1 MASDSEWMLKALALA
16 KLGQGRVEPNP
27 MVGAVVVRD
36 GVVVGEGYHQLFGG
50 PHAEVYA
57 LQQAGVA
64 ARGATLYVTLEPCSH
79 TGKTPPCVD
88 AIMQAG
94 VMRVVAAVT
103 DPFPAVSGTG
113 FQRLRDAG
121 LEVVVGVEEAAATRL
136 NAPFFKLIKAAQPYV
151 IAKWAM
157 TLDGK
162 IATKTGDSKWISSEA
177 SRARVHGLRGRVDSV
192 VVGIGTVLADN
203 PLLTARP
210 TGPRQACRVVL
221 DRQLRIPLDCQ
232 LVKTCTE
239 MPLLI
244 VHQCNDEEKQHRLT
258 ERGCEQL
265 KLPAGSSVD
274 MVQRFLADAGQR
286 RWTNILVEGGGR
298 LLGSFFDAQA
308 VDETWVFLASK
319 AIGGERAS
327 GPVGGEGVNFIK
339 DAVRFEYEEV
349 TRLQSD
355 VFLKAVRQQIP

>member
-1 MASDSEWMLKALALA
+1 MLRALALA
-16 KLGQGRVEPNP
+16 KQGQGRVEPNP

-36 GVVVGEGYHQLFGG
+36 GVIVGEGYHQLFGG
-50 PHAEVYA
+50 PHAEVHA
-57 LQQAGVA
+57 LQQAGDA
-64 ARGATLYVTLEPCSH
+64 ARRATIYVTLEPCSH
-79 TGKTPPCVD
+79 TGKTPPCLD
-88 AIMQAG
+88 AIIQAG
-94 VMRVVAAVT
+94 VKKVVAAVT

-121 LEVVVGVEEAAATRL
+121 IEVVVGVEEVAATRL
-136 NAPFFKLIKAAQPYV
+136 NAPFFKLIKTGTPYV

-177 SRARVHGLRGRVDSV
+177 SRARVHELRGMVDAI
-192 VVGIGTVLADN
+192 VVGIGTVLADD

-210 TGPRQACRVVL
+210 SGPRQACRVVL

-232 LVKTCTE
+232 LVTTCKE
-239 MPLLI
+239 APLLV
-244 VHQCNDEEKQHRLT
+244 VHQGGDAEKQHQLT
-258 ERGCEQL
+258 QRGCEL
-265 KLPAGSSVD
+265 LPIPECGSAG
-274 MVQRFLADAGQR
+274 MVQRFLAEAGQR

-319 AIGGERAS
+319 TIGGEAAS
-327 GPVGGEGVNFIK
+327 GPVGGDGVNFIK
-339 DAVRFEYEEV
+339 DAVHFEYEEV

-355 VFLKAVRQQIP
+355 VFLRAIRQQIQ

>member
-1 MASDSEWMLKALALA
+1 
-16 KLGQGRVEPNP
+16 

-36 GVVVGEGYHQLFGG
+36 DQIVGEGYHQRFGG
-50 PHAEVYA
+50 PHAEVHA
-57 LQQAGVA
+57 LQQAGEA

-88 AIMQAG
+88 AILQTG
-94 VMRVVAAVT
+94 VRKVVAAVT

-121 LEVVVGVEEAAATRL
+121 IEVVVGVEAVAAQKL
-136 NAPFFKLIKAAQPYV
+136 NAPFFKLIKTVQPYV

-177 SRARVHGLRGRVDSV
+177 SRARVHELRGRVDAI
-192 VVGIGTVLADN
+192 VVGIGTVLADD
-203 PLLTARP
+203 PSLTARP
-210 TGPRQACRVVL
+210 TGPRQACRVVF

-232 LVKTCTE
+232 LVTTCKET
-239 MPLLI
+239 PLLV
-244 VHQCNDEEKQHRLT
+244 VHQCEDAAKQSRLT
-258 ERGCEQL
+258 ERGCELL
-265 KLPAGSSVD
+265 KLPAVD
-274 MVQRFLADAGQR
+274 MVQQFLVKAGQK

-319 AIGGERAS
+319 IIGGEAAS
-327 GPVGGEGVNFIK
+327 GPVGGEGVSFIK
-339 DAVRFEYEEV
+339 EAVNFEYEEV
-349 TRLQSD
+349 SRLQTD